1 MITADKAYSKETLQ
15 LYQTQDPPAKAA
27 QNSQQ
32 NRRSKTED
40 LTIRRLTWGNKAMKA
55 AFESV
60 KQKLTAQS

>member
-32 NRRSKTED
+32 PKSFSPKP
-40 LTIRRLTWGNKAMKA
+40 
-55 AFESV
+55 
-60 KQKLTAQS
+60 KQKPRKQWESTSA